1 MRLKDWEARDGGLVG
16 LVGASEIITTCSE
29 ATASGLPSRERGRY
43 SVTRLALAL
52 EGMPCGIS
60 VQSTDPFLHSSVHLY
75 ILKKKRECVRNWR
88 AVFAA
93 ASSLVQTC

>member
-75 ILKKKRECVRNWR
+75 ILKKKRECVRNW